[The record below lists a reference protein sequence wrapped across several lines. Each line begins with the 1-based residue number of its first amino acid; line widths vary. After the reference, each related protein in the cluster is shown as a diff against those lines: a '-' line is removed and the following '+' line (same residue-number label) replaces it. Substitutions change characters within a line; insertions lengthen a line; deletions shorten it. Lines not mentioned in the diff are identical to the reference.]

1 MNWSMTAIW
10 TIVMVLMA
18 LIEAA
23 TPQLVTI
30 WFALGALIALLA
42 SVLHAPFW
50 LQMLLFVVVSVAALI
65 CTRPLAKKYLKPLKT
80 PTNADRVIGKT
91 GVVQD
96 AIDNAKAVGTVKVDG
111 SLWSARSV
119 TDEQIAAGTNVTVLR
134 IEGVKLIVQ
143 KTN

>member
-1 MNWSMTAIW
+1 MNWSMTAVW

-30 WFALGALIALLA
+30 WFALGALVALLS

-50 LQMLLFVVVSVAALI
+50 LQMVLFVTVSVAALVL
-65 CTRPLAKKYLKPLKT
+65 TRPLAKKYLKPLKT
-80 PTNADRVIGKT
+80 PTNADRAIGKT

-111 SLWSARSV
+111 SLWSARSASGEYIEA
-119 TDEQIAAGTNVTVLR
+119 DAYVTVLR

-143 KTN
+143 KIQ